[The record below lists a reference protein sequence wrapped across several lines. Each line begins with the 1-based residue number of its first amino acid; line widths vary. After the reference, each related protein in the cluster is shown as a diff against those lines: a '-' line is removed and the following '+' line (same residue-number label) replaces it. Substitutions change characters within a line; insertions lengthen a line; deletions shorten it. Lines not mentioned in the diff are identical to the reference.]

1 MLLWTL
7 LALVGC
13 VRAQDRETFSERL
26 WIEPFRD
33 GKLLAQFQFTTILDD
48 VPRSPYT
55 LGVDDSRESR
65 YGDLACHLHRI
76 LAQHYTV
83 VPLALGQVLR
93 EYSVTELHL
102 SLNAGKWNY
111 KSWGAPLVPN
121 VASGAE
127 LWTWMGHTQNE
138 TSEM

>member
-1 MLLWTL
+1 MLLWPLFVIFTSC
-7 LALVGC
+7 V

-33 GKLLAQFQFTTILDD
+33 GKLLAQFEFTTVLDD
-48 VPRSPYT
+48 VPRHPVA
-55 LGVDDSRESR
+55 LDVED
-65 YGDLACHLHRI
+65 AP
-76 LAQHYTV
+76 QHYTV

-111 KSWGAPLVPN
+111 KSWGTPIVPN

-127 LWTWMGHTQNE
+127 LWAWMGHAQNDTNE
-138 TSEM
+138 

>member
-1 MLLWTL
+1 VSFIIGFL
-7 LALVGC
+7 
-13 VRAQDRETFSERL
+13 FS
-26 WIEPFRD
+26 
-33 GKLLAQFQFTTILDD
+33 FTHKT
-48 VPRSPYT
+48 
-55 LGVDDSRESR
+55 
-65 YGDLACHLHRI
+65 

-111 KSWGAPLVPN
+111 KSWGAPIVPN

-127 LWTWMGHTQNE
+127 LWAWMGHSQND
-138 TSEM
+138 TTEM